1 MLQVASAA
9 HVRWIIACFL
19 LTSCSLW
26 SDSWK
31 VLGPEGG
38 DARSLTYDPK
48 DPDRIW
54 LGTSTSTI
62 FMSTDGGRNWFR
74 FAHLG
79 SGDQNVIDHI
89 VVNPANP
96 DIIFASSW
104 NVDDH
109 NSGDIFRSK
118 DGGKTWSALPEIHGM
133 PIRALAMSPS
143 DPNVLAAGAL
153 DGVYR
158 TKDAGDSW
166 ERISPESHEGIK
178 NIESLAIDPKNPDV
192 IYAGTWHL
200 AWKTEDGGRTWHHIN
215 KGMIDDSDVFSI
227 VVNPSSP
234 SIVFA
239 SACSGIYVSESGG
252 ETFHKVQGIPFSAR
266 RTRVLKEDSNHLNV
280 VYGGT
285 TQGLWRTNDAG
296 KTWKQL
302 SSSDLVVND
311 ILIDP
316 RNSSHLLVATDRGG
330 VLVSNDGGKS
340 LSPSNRG
347 YTHRFITTILPD
359 KDDPDT
365 VFVGIAHDREWGGV
379 FSFRKGSDIWQQRS
393 NGLGNRDVLT
403 LQQAS
408 NGTLVAG
415 TNRGVFMM
423 DRNGVGWRPSNTV
436 SRPMSVTAM
445 TKGSNDFAPLTNGTP
460 GLLADAKVN
469 DLDLNEREWLA
480 ATSEG
485 LFISSDNGRTWTGG
499 PVLGRK
505 DLISVRSNGIMQVVA
520 TPAEVLISPN
530 EGADWH
536 VVTLPGKL
544 TIRRLTIAPPNNE
557 VFLVSLEGA
566 FRSSDSG
573 NSWQRMLNGLP
584 ERDLSSIS
592 YESSGQ
598 RLLATS
604 LATGAVFQ
612 SRDGGRT
619 WTRGPEC
626 GFPLL
631 QVKDVGGRLLGAT
644 PFDGLIA
651 EP

>member
-1 MLQVASAA
+1 MIPVASATLL
-9 HVRWIIACFL
+9 RWMIACLL
-19 LTSCSLW
+19 LTSCPLW

-38 DARSLTYDPK
+38 DVRSLTYDPT

-54 LGTSTSTI
+54 MGTSTSTI
-62 FMSTDGGRNWFR
+62 FMSTDGGQSWSR

-89 VVNPANP
+89 VVNPTNP
-96 DIIFASSW
+96 DLIFASSW

-118 DGGKTWSALPEIHGM
+118 DGGKNWLALPETHGM
-133 PIRALAMSPS
+133 PIRALAMSLS

-166 ERISPESHEGIK
+166 ERISPDNHEEIK
-178 NIESLAIDPKNPDV
+178 NIESIAIDPKNPDV

-200 AWKTEDGGRTWHHIN
+200 AWKTEDGGKTWHHIK

-227 VVNPSSP
+227 VVSPSNPSL
-234 SIVFA
+234 VFA
-239 SACSGIYVSESGG
+239 SACSGIYVSDSGG

-266 RTRVLKEDSNHLNV
+266 RTRILKQDPTKLNV

-285 TQGLWRTNDAG
+285 TQGLWRTNDSG

-302 SSSDLVVND
+302 SSSDIVVND
-311 ILIDP
+311 ILVDP
-316 RNSSHLLVATDRGG
+316 RNSSHLLLATDRGG
-330 VLVSNDGGKS
+330 VLVSNDGGKT

-347 YTHRFITTILPD
+347 YTHRYITTILPD
-359 KDDPDT
+359 KDDPET
-365 VFVGIAHDREWGGV
+365 VFVGIARDREWGGM
-379 FSFRKGSDIWQQRS
+379 FSFRSGIWQQRS
-393 NGLGNRDVLT
+393 NGLGDRDVLA
-403 LQQAS
+403 LRQAA
-408 NGTLVAG
+408 NGILVAG

-423 DRNGVGWRPSNTV
+423 DRNGAAWRPSNTV
-436 SRPMSVTAM
+436 SGQVSLTAM
-445 TKGSNDFAPLTNGTP
+445 TKGSHDFTPTTNGTSASM
-460 GLLADAKVN
+460 ADAKVN
-469 DLDLNEREWLA
+469 DLDLNERGWLA

-485 LFISSDNGRTWTGG
+485 LFISNDSGRTWNGG

-505 DLISVRSNGIMQVVA
+505 DLISVRASGILQIAA
-520 TPAEVLISPN
+520 TRTEVLISTN
-530 EGADWH
+530 GGADWH
-536 VVTLPGKL
+536 VTTLPGNL
-544 TIRRLTIAPPNNE
+544 TIRGLTITPPNNE
-557 VFLVSLEGA
+557 IFLVTLEGA

-573 NSWQRMLNGLP
+573 NSWQRLLNGLP

-592 YESSGQ
+592 YVSSSE

-604 LATGAVFQ
+604 LATGVVFQ

-619 WTRGPEC
+619 WSRGPEC

-631 QVKDVGGRLLGAT
+631 QVKEVGGRLFGAT

-651 EP
+651 QP